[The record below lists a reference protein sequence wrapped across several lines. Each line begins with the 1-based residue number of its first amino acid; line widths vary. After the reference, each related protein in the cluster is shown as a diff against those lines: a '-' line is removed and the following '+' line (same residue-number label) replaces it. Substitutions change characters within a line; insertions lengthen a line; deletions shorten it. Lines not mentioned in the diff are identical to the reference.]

1 MIYIGI
7 DDTDVIDSPGTNQLA
22 RAIVTRLGPLAQGAI
37 ICRHQL
43 FFDPRVPYTSQ
54 NGSASIQL
62 PLPRGDETSRSEL
75 VDMVREVMRAWYV
88 EGSDPGLAVAENAS
102 AEMAAFAVRAKSD
115 IVTQAEARAVADRS
129 GCHLEG
135 LGGTNQGIIGALAAI
150 ALVASGNDG
159 RVVHVDEWPWP
170 DAFSG
175 LQPVAAIRGR
185 GVAEIRTVSGQA
197 FTGDVIDVGKHL
209 RPNWREGRMVLFV
222 EPPDGSGTRPRAAKL
237 K

>member
-7 DDTDVIDSPGTNQLA
+7 DDTDVLESPGTNQLA
-22 RAIVTRLGPLAQGAI
+22 RAIVARLGPLAQGAI
-37 ICRHQL
+37 VCRHQL

-62 PLPRGDETSRSEL
+62 PHGDETSRPEL
-75 VDMVREVMRAWYV
+75 VAMAREVMRAWYV
-88 EGSDPGLAVAENAS
+88 EGSDPGLAVAGHAS
-102 AEMAAFAVRAKSD
+102 EEMAAFAARAKSD

-159 RVVHVDEWPWP
+159 RVVHVDNWPWP

-175 LQPVAAIRGR
+175 VQSAAAIRAR
-185 GVAEIRTVSGQA
+185 GVTEIKTVSGQA
-197 FTGDVIDVGKHL
+197 FTGDVVDVGKHL

-222 EPPDGSGTRPRAAKL
+222 EPPDGLGTRPRAAKL